1 MMSMT
6 GSATTSTLTIQGI
19 VWCVCKVKGRIAFT
33 HNEHVISF
41 NPWSSHY
48 QIKEGNEVVFA
59 SRSVTECLENASE
72 IVFDF
77 YSTRIVPSWE
87 HN

>member
-1 MMSMT
+1 MSMT
-6 GSATTSTLTIQGI
+6 GAATTTTLTIQGI
-19 VWCVCKVKGRIAFT
+19 VWCVCKIKGRIAFT
-33 HNEHVISF
+33 HNKHVISF

-48 QIKEGNEVVFA
+48 QIREGGETVFA

-77 YSTRIVPSWE
+77 YAAQTVPSWE
-87 HN
+87 QN

>member
-1 MMSMT
+1 MMSMI
-6 GSATTSTLTIQGI
+6 GAAATSTLTIQGI
-19 VWCVCKVKGRIAFT
+19 VWSCSKIKGRIAFT
-33 HNEHVISF
+33 HGNHVISF

-48 QIKEGNEVVFA
+48 QIKEGDEVVFA

-77 YSTRIVPSWE
+77 YADRIVPSWE
-87 HN
+87 QN